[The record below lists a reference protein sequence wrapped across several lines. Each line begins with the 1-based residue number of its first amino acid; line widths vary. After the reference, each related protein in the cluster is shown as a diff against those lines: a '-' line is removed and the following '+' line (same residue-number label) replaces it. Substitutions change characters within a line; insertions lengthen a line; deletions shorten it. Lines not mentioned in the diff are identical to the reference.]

1 VLPTS
6 KTLVYVIMFMSVFF
20 FVVRKEVKKK
30 DVEEKIKSTGT
41 GKKKSTAKRKW
52 KETVSYDCVS

>member
-1 VLPTS
+1 
-6 KTLVYVIMFMSVFF
+6 MFMSVFF